1 MVGGTEAC
9 TECKYAG
16 NVPINGA
23 CKQKDDS
30 AVTTS
35 GCNKAN
41 ETGLAEDKVCEQCED
56 AYFLYKGGC
65 YGVDNETGQKLCTKA
80 AKGACTE
87 AAPGYFVPPNVVK
100 SDQSVIACNDTI
112 SVPVLDGR
120 SYVGVAH
127 CMLCNSPEIAKDPT
141 PKPAVC
147 TTCEDG
153 YFGATCEK
161 CHDSCKTCEATGDT
175 RCKSCTEETHFLGAA
190 SGGEGK
196 CISCGDAS
204 GNTWKGVDGCLKC
217 TTSGKENAPATCTEC
232 QEGKYLKGG
241 DPTSCILRNAC
252 TGTHFPNDNAENKKK
267 CLPCG
272 DHVNGG
278 IENCAECS
286 LLSSVSGSATVLIKC
301 SKCGSDKKLS
311 PLKDACLD
319 SCPAGTYDKQNV
331 CTPCHSSCASCI
343 DATSTTCTACYSGFV
358 LNTTAGASAGTCIQ
372 ECTGKYAENCEAGQC
387 TAVVGGSKY
396 CSKCKAGFVPVDGF
410 CVSTT
415 SRAPTGCTPGDGV
428 CTACTG
434 SYFLQSGGCYQST
447 TYPGNTLCSSAA
459 NGKCQTCANGQ
470 TADKSSGFCPACPD
484 GCSKCTGSASPQQ
497 CSGCF
502 PGYYKF
508 GDKCVKCDAS
518 ANGIVGVPNCVS
530 CAPPSNGQGSVICY
544 VNGSGTSRADANR
557 SGLSPSAIAGV
568 PVVVIIIVGG
578 LAGFLCWWFIGRR
591 KA

>member
-1 MVGGTEAC
+1 MLLTAFCIMASVLAATCTVEASTRDCAESKCEMVGGTEVC

-23 CKQKDDS
+23 CKQKGDS
-30 AVTTS
+30 AVTTA
-35 GCNKAN
+35 GCKKAN
-41 ETGLAEDKVCEQCED
+41 GTGLAEDKVCERCD
-56 AYFLYKGGC
+56 GAYFLYKGGC
-65 YGVDNETGQKLCTKA
+65 YGVDNEPGQKLCTKA
-80 AKGACTE
+80 AEGACTE
-87 AAPGYFVPPNVVK
+87 AAPGYFVPPNVAG
-100 SDQSVIACNDTI
+100 SDQSVIACNYTI

-120 SYVGVAH
+120 SYMGVAH
-127 CMLCNSPEIAKDPT
+127 CTLCDSPKIASDPT

-147 TTCEDG
+147 TACEDG
-153 YFGATCEK
+153 YF
-161 CHDSCKTCEATGDT
+161 
-175 RCKSCTEETHFLGAA
+175 LGAA
-190 SGGEGK
+190 GDKESK
-196 CISCGDAS
+196 CILCGDTS
-204 GNTWKGVDGCLKC
+204 GSTWKGVDGCLKC
-217 TTSGKENAPATCTEC
+217 TASGKADTPATCTEC

-252 TGTHFPNDNAENKKK
+252 TGTHFPNDNVENKKK

-272 DHVNGG
+272 ENANGG

-319 SCPAGTYDKQNV
+319 SCPVGTYDKQSV
-331 CTPCHSSCASCI
+331 CTPCHSSCASCT
-343 DATSTTCTACYSGFV
+343 DTTSTTCTACYSGFV
-358 LNTTAGASAGTCIQ
+358 LNTTTGASAGTCIQ
-372 ECTGKYAENCEAGQC
+372 ECTGQYAENCADGQC
-387 TAVVGGSKY
+387 TAIVGGSKY
-396 CSKCKAGFVPVDGF
+396 CSKCKAGYVPVDGV

-415 SRAPTGCTPGDGV
+415 TRAVTGCTPGDGV

-447 TYPGNTLCSSAA
+447 VYPGNTLCSSAT
-459 NGKCQTCANGQ
+459 NGKCTSCTNGQ
-470 TADKSSGFCPACPD
+470 TADKNSGSCPACPD

-502 PGYYKF
+502 PGYYKS

-518 ANGIVGVPNCVS
+518 ANGITGVPNCIS
-530 CAPPSNGQGSVICY
+530 CAPPSNGQGSVTCY
-544 VNGSGTSRADANR
+544 VNGSGASRADANR

-568 PVVVIIIVGG
+568 SVVVIIVVGG
-578 LAGFLCWWFIGRR
+578 LAGFLC
-591 KA
+591 